1 MRRGFTLIE
10 LLVVIAIIAILA
22 AILFP
27 VFARA
32 REKARQSSCLSNTK
46 QINLAIMQ
54 YVQDYDETF
63 PYASRWGPDTTG
75 SHASGWWYWYEYLDP
90 YMKNAQVMVCPSKP
104 KWSRGYGWNYQNFG
118 YCSSA
123 GSIGSSPGRCVADL
137 PEPAETIII
146 ADNPDDGSWGAGS
159 IYAYGPRQID
169 PSGAATNDVSL
180 ANVTWRHNEGGNYA
194 FCDGH
199 TKWLSR
205 ATATQEDRLWTVAAD

>member
-46 QINLAIMQ
+46 QINLAILQ
-54 YVQDYDETF
+54 YAQDYDECF
-63 PYASRWGPDTTG
+63 PYASRWGPDVNG
-75 SHASGWWYWYEYLDP
+75 SYGVGYWYWYDYLNP
-90 YMKNAQVMVCPSKP
+90 YIMNTQVLICPSRHR
-104 KWSRGYGWNYQNFG
+104 WARGYGWNYQNFG

-123 GSIGSSPGRCVADL
+123 GSFGSGAGRNMSDVVA
-137 PEPAETIII
+137 PAETIII
-146 ADNPDDGSWGAGS
+146 GDNPDPGSWGAGS
-159 IYAYGPRQID
+159 IYAYGPRQMDSSGSATDD
-169 PSGAATNDVSL
+169 PTL
-180 ANVTWRHNEGGNYA
+180 ANVAWRHNEGGNYG

-199 TKWLSR
+199 VKWLGRS
-205 ATATQEDRLWTVAAD
+205 TATGEDRLWTIAND